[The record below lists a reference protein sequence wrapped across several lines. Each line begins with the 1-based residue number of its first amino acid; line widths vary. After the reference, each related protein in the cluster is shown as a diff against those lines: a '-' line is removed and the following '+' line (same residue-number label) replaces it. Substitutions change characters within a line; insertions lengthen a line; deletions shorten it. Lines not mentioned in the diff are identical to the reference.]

1 MSQASQ
7 TVTISLPP
15 KMIGD
20 IQRVMKEEGRTKSE
34 LFREA
39 LRHYFEEQEWKKILR
54 YGRKQA
60 LKREITEDQVEN
72 IVDAYRR

>member
-1 MSQASQ
+1 MNQAAQ

-20 IQRVMKEEGRTKSE
+20 IQRAMREEGRTKSE

-39 LRHYFEEQEWKKILR
+39 LRRYFEEQEWKKILR
-54 YGRKQA
+54 YGRRQA
-60 LKREITEDQVEN
+60 LKRGITEDQVEN